1 MLAIYF
7 LTGYVAFEEF
17 VLKLLPVSDAT
28 YSYLRFLGEML
39 IYVAFGRLVIH
50 KLYRGIPFV
59 KTAID
64 LPVIGFYIVVLLS
77 MLVNRSPLIGSL
89 YNIRPFAR
97 YVVLF
102 YLVAN
107 STLSERRIATLL
119 RIILGVGITQL
130 AAGIIQWV
138 GGTDAFDFFLPRES
152 TLEVGG
158 FTKEYRLLELGR
170 EIGSI
175 YGTLG
180 DTVIY
185 GMFMIIIL
193 VIYLSRVKRLEYL
206 NLLGAAVLFFCIA
219 RSYSRAA
226 TFSALLACGAWYY
239 FHYGWKKTLR
249 LALTMALVFGLLLA
263 VVNPF
268 NLEYINPR
276 KAKVGLVGNV
286 TGVFSGSYVRVAQ
299 KQRLGALIGNVPT
312 VLVNKPILGY
322 GADQNS
328 TIEKLNISKRS
339 FLLKV
344 LSKSGFKDVYWVAIL
359 CFYGILGLAF
369 FALIFYRLFRAALSL
384 YKQSGGREF
393 QILTLHLKGQTKP
406 NKIEIAQDLRL
417 QNASHELG
425 IDKKPVSR
433 VTQQIAIVMLCL
445 VAVTVFLL
453 FFNRALEFRGYGFY
467 FWLCAGLMFASD
479 SSLPTYK
486 PLRITL

>member
-1 MLAIYF
+1 MIYF

-17 VLKLLPVSDAT
+17 VLKFLPVSDT
-28 YSYLRFLGEML
+28 LYSYLRFVGEML
-39 IYVAFGRLVIH
+39 IYVAFGKLVIH
-50 KLYRGIPFV
+50 KLHRGIPFV

-64 LPVIGFYIVVLLS
+64 IPVICFYSVVLLS
-77 MLVNRSPLIGSL
+77 VLVNRSPLIGSL

-97 YVVLF
+97 YIVLF

-107 STLSERRIATLL
+107 SSLSERHITTFL
-119 RIILGVGITQL
+119 RIILGVGIFQL
-130 AAGIIQWV
+130 VAGVIQWV
-138 GGTDAFDFFLPRES
+138 GGPPAFDFFLPRET
-152 TLEVGG
+152 TLSIGG

-170 EIGSI
+170 EIGSV

-185 GMFMIIIL
+185 GVFMIL
-193 VIYLSRVKRLEYL
+193 VLIVYLSRIRRLEYL
-206 NLLGAAVLFFCIA
+206 NLLGAAVLLFFIA

-226 TFSALLACGAWYY
+226 TFSALLAGGAWFY
-239 FHYGWKKTLR
+239 FHFGWKRTLQ
-249 LALTMALVFGLLLA
+249 LAGVTLLAFSLLLA

-312 VLVNKPILGY
+312 VLVNKPVLGY
-322 GADQNS
+322 GADQNT
-328 TIEKLNISKRS
+328 TIERLNMSKRS

-344 LSKSGFKDVYWVAIL
+344 LSKNGFKDVYWVAIL
-359 CFYGILGLAF
+359 CFYGVLGLGF
-369 FALIFYRLFRAALSL
+369 FALIFFQLFRAALNL
-384 YKQSGGREF
+384 YKRSINVGAVSNRD
-393 QILTLHLKGQTKP
+393 
-406 NKIEIAQDLRL
+406 IERRT
-417 QNASHELG
+417 
-425 IDKKPVSR
+425 PTSR
-433 VTQQIAIVMLCL
+433 VTQQIAIIMLCL

-453 FFNRALEFRGYGFY
+453 FFNRTLEFRGYGFY

-479 SSLPTYK
+479 RSLSTYK

>member
-1 MLAIYF
+1 MIYF

-17 VLKLLPVSDAT
+17 ILKFLPVSDAL
-28 YSYLRFLGEML
+28 YSYLRFFGEIL
-39 IYVAFGRLVIH
+39 IYVAFGKLVIH
-50 KLYRGIPFV
+50 KLHRGIPFV

-64 LPVIGFYIVVLLS
+64 LPIIGFYSVVLLS
-77 MLVNRSPLIGSL
+77 ILVNGSPLIGSL

-97 YVVLF
+97 YIVLF

-107 STLSERRIATLL
+107 SSLSERRITTLL
-119 RIILGVGITQL
+119 RIILGVGIFQL
-130 AAGIIQWV
+130 VVGVIQWV
-138 GGTDAFDFFLPRES
+138 GGPAAFDFFLPRES
-152 TLEVGG
+152 TLSIGG

-170 EIGSI
+170 EIGSV

-185 GMFMIIIL
+185 GVFMILVL
-193 VIYLSRVKRLEYL
+193 VIYLSRIRRLEYL
-206 NLLGAAVLFFCIA
+206 NLLGAAVLFFFIA

-226 TFSALLACGAWYY
+226 TFSALLAGAAWYY

-249 LALTMALVFGLLLA
+249 LALAMALVFGLLLA

-322 GADQNS
+322 GADQNT
-328 TIEKLNISKRS
+328 TIEKLNMSKRS

-344 LSKSGFKDVYWVAIL
+344 LSKNGFKDVYWVAIL
-359 CFYGILGLAF
+359 CFYGILGLGF
-369 FALIFYRLFRAALSL
+369 FALIFYQLFRAALSL
-384 YKQSGGREF
+384 YKRSVR
-393 QILTLHLKGQTKP
+393 TLFVVDGD
-406 NKIEIAQDLRL
+406 A
-417 QNASHELG
+417 
-425 IDKKPVSR
+425 PVSPLP
-433 VTQQIAIVMLCL
+433 QQIAIIMLCL

-453 FFNRALEFRGYGFY
+453 FFNRTLEFRGYGFY

-479 SSLPTYK
+479 RSLPTYR

>member
-1 MLAIYF
+1 MIYF

-17 VLKLLPVSDAT
+17 LLKFLPVSDT
-28 YSYLRFLGEML
+28 VYSYLRFFGEII
-39 IYVAFGRLVIH
+39 IYIAFGKLVIH
-50 KLYRGIPFV
+50 KLHRGIPFV

-64 LPVIGFYIVVLLS
+64 LPIIGFYSVVLLS
-77 MLVNRSPLIGSL
+77 MLINRSPLIGSL

-97 YVVLF
+97 YIVLF

-107 STLSERRIATLL
+107 SALSERRITTLL
-119 RIILGVGITQL
+119 RIILGVGIFQV
-130 AAGIIQWV
+130 AAGAIQWF
-138 GGTDAFDFFLPRES
+138 GGPPAFDFFLPREA
-152 TLEVGG
+152 TLTIGG
-158 FTKEYRLLELGR
+158 FAKEYRLLEIGR
-170 EIGSI
+170 EIGSV

-185 GMFMIIIL
+185 GVFMILVL
-193 VIYLSRVKRLEYL
+193 VIYLSRIRRLAYL
-206 NLLGAAVLFFCIA
+206 NLLGAAILFFFIA

-226 TFSALLACGAWYY
+226 TFSALLAGGAWFL
-239 FHYGWKKTLR
+239 FHHGWKKTLR
-249 LALTMALVFGLLLA
+249 LALVTVLIFGVLLA
-263 VVNPF
+263 VANPF

-276 KAKVGLVGNV
+276 KARVGLVGNV

-328 TIEKLNISKRS
+328 TIEGLNMSKRS

-344 LSKSGFKDVYWVAIL
+344 LSKNGFKDVYWVAIL
-359 CFYGILGLAF
+359 CFYGILGLGF
-369 FALIFYRLFRAALSL
+369 FALIFYQLFRAALRL
-384 YKQSGGREF
+384 YRRSISSSSAIERNSSISG
-393 QILTLHLKGQTKP
+393 
-406 NKIEIAQDLRL
+406 
-417 QNASHELG
+417 
-425 IDKKPVSR
+425 
-433 VTQQIAIVMLCL
+433 VTQRISIIMLCL

-453 FFNRALEFRGYGFY
+453 FFNRTLEFRGYGFY

-479 SSLPTYK
+479 RSLPTYR

>member
-1 MLAIYF
+1 MIYF

-17 VLKLLPVSDAT
+17 VLKFLPVSDAV
-28 YSYLRFLGEML
+28 YSYLRFFGEIL
-39 IYVAFGRLVIH
+39 IYIAFGKLVIH
-50 KLYRGIPFV
+50 KLHRGIPFV

-64 LPVIGFYIVVLLS
+64 LPIIGFYSVVLLS
-77 MLVNRSPLIGSL
+77 ILINRSPLIGSI

-97 YVVLF
+97 YIVLF

-107 STLSERRIATLL
+107 SSLSERRITTFL
-119 RIILGVGITQL
+119 RIILGVGICQL
-130 AAGIIQWV
+130 AAGVIQWV
-138 GGTDAFDFFLPRES
+138 GGPTAFDFFLPRES
-152 TLEVGG
+152 TLSIGG
-158 FTKEYRLLELGR
+158 FTKEYRLLEIGR

-185 GMFMIIIL
+185 GVFMIL
-193 VIYLSRVKRLEYL
+193 VLVVYLSRIRQLEYL
-206 NLLGAAVLFFCIA
+206 NLLGAAVLFFFIA

-226 TFSALLACGAWYY
+226 TFSALLAGGAWYY

-249 LALTMALVFGLLLA
+249 LALATTLVFALLLA
-263 VVNPF
+263 VANPF
-268 NLEYINPR
+268 DLEYINPR

-286 TGVFSGSYVRVAQ
+286 TGVFSGDYVRVAQ

-328 TIEKLNISKRS
+328 TIEKLNMSKRS
-339 FLLKV
+339 FLLKI
-344 LSKSGFKDVYWVAIL
+344 LSKNGFKDVYWVAIL
-359 CFYGILGLAF
+359 CFYGVLGLGF
-369 FALIFYRLFRAALSL
+369 FVLIFYQLFRAALNL
-384 YKQSGGREF
+384 YKRSVSTPFAGARGV
-393 QILTLHLKGQTKP
+393 I
-406 NKIEIAQDLRL
+406 
-417 QNASHELG
+417 S
-425 IDKKPVSR
+425 SR
-433 VTQQIAIVMLCL
+433 VTQQIAIIMLCL

-453 FFNRALEFRGYGFY
+453 FFNRTLEFRGYGFY

-479 SSLPTYK
+479 RSLPTYR

>member
-1 MLAIYF
+1 MIYF

-17 VLKLLPVSDAT
+17 ILKFLPVSDT
-28 YSYLRFLGEML
+28 VYSYLRFLGEIL
-39 IYVAFGRLVIH
+39 IYVAFGKLVIH
-50 KLYRGIPFV
+50 KLHKGIPFV

-64 LPVIGFYIVVLLS
+64 LPIIGFYTVVLLS
-77 MLVNRSPLIGSL
+77 ILVNGSPLMGSI

-97 YVVLF
+97 YIVLF

-107 STLSERRIATLL
+107 SSLSERRIATLL
-119 RIILGVGITQL
+119 RIILGIGILQL
-130 AAGIIQWV
+130 AAGFIQWV
-138 GGTDAFDFFLPRES
+138 GGPAAFDFFLPRES
-152 TLEVGG
+152 TLGIAG

-170 EIGSI
+170 EIGSV

-185 GMFMIIIL
+185 GIFMIL
-193 VIYLSRVKRLEYL
+193 VLIVYLSRIRRLEYL
-206 NLLGAAVLFFCIA
+206 NLLGAAVLFFFIA

-226 TFSALLACGAWYY
+226 TFSALLAGGAWYY
-239 FHYGWKKTLR
+239 FHFGWKKTLQ
-249 LALTMALVFGLLLA
+249 LAGVTALVFGLLLA

-276 KAKVGLVGNV
+276 KARVGLVGNV

-328 TIEKLNISKRS
+328 TIEGLNVSKRS

-359 CFYGILGLAF
+359 CFYGLLGLGF
-369 FALIFYRLFRAALSL
+369 FALIFFQLFRAAFNL
-384 YKQSGGREF
+384 YKRS
-393 QILTLHLKGQTKP
+393 ISTSS
-406 NKIEIAQDLRL
+406 LRRHD
-417 QNASHELG
+417 ASA
-425 IDKKPVSR
+425 SR
-433 VTQQIAIVMLCL
+433 VTQQIAIIMLCL

-453 FFNRALEFRGYGFY
+453 FFNRTLEYRGYGFY

-479 SSLPTYK
+479 RALPTYK
-486 PLRITL
+486 PLKITL

>member
-1 MLAIYF
+1 MIYF

-17 VLKLLPVSDAT
+17 ILKFLPVSDAV
-28 YSYLRFLGEML
+28 YSYLRFFGEIL
-39 IYVAFGRLVIH
+39 IYIAFGKLVIH
-50 KLYRGIPFV
+50 KLHRGIPFV

-64 LPVIGFYIVVLLS
+64 LPIIGFYSVVLLS
-77 MLVNRSPLIGSL
+77 ILINGSPLIGSI

-97 YVVLF
+97 YIVLF

-107 STLSERRIATLL
+107 SSLSERRIATFL
-119 RIILGVGITQL
+119 RIILGVGICQL
-130 AAGIIQWV
+130 AAGVIQWV
-138 GGTDAFDFFLPRES
+138 GGPTAFDFFLPRES
-152 TLEVGG
+152 TLSIGG
-158 FTKEYRLLELGR
+158 FTKEYRLLEIGR

-185 GMFMIIIL
+185 GVFMIL
-193 VIYLSRVKRLEYL
+193 VLVVYLSRIRQLEYL
-206 NLLGAAVLFFCIA
+206 NLLGAAVLFFFIA

-226 TFSALLACGAWYY
+226 TFSALLAGGAWYY

-249 LALTMALVFGLLLA
+249 LALATALVFALLLA
-263 VVNPF
+263 VANPF
-268 NLEYINPR
+268 DLEYINPR

-286 TGVFSGSYVRVAQ
+286 TGVFSGDYVRVAQ

-328 TIEKLNISKRS
+328 TIEKLNMSKRS
-339 FLLKV
+339 FLLKI
-344 LSKSGFKDVYWVAIL
+344 LSKNGFKDVYWVAIL
-359 CFYGILGLAF
+359 CFYGVLGLVF
-369 FALIFYRLFRAALSL
+369 FALIFYQLFRAALNL
-384 YKQSGGREF
+384 YKRSVSTPFAGARGV
-393 QILTLHLKGQTKP
+393 I
-406 NKIEIAQDLRL
+406 
-417 QNASHELG
+417 S
-425 IDKKPVSR
+425 SR
-433 VTQQIAIVMLCL
+433 VTQQIAIIMLCL

-453 FFNRALEFRGYGFY
+453 FFNRTLEFRGYGFY

-479 SSLPTYK
+479 RSLPTYR

>member
-1 MLAIYF
+1 MIYF

-17 VLKLLPVSDAT
+17 VLKFLPVSDIV
-28 YSYLRFLGEML
+28 YSYFRFFGELL
-39 IYVAFGRLVIH
+39 IYIAFGKLVIH
-50 KLYRGIPFV
+50 KLHKGIPFV

-64 LPVIGFYIVVLLS
+64 LPIIGFYTVVLLS
-77 MLVNRSPLIGSL
+77 ILVNGSPLMGSL

-97 YVVLF
+97 YIVLF

-107 STLSERRIATLL
+107 SSLSERKITTFL
-119 RIILGVGITQL
+119 RIILGVGIFQL
-130 AAGIIQWV
+130 AAGLIQWV
-138 GGTDAFDFFLPRES
+138 GGPAAFDFFLPRAS
-152 TLEVGG
+152 TLGIAG
-158 FTKEYRLLELGR
+158 FTKEYRLLEIGR

-185 GMFMIIIL
+185 GIFMIL
-193 VIYLSRVKRLEYL
+193 VLIVYLSRVRQLEYL
-206 NLLGAAVLFFCIA
+206 NLLGAAVLFFFIA

-226 TFSALLACGAWYY
+226 TFSALLAGGAWYY
-239 FHYGWKKTLR
+239 FHYGWKKTLQ
-249 LALTMALVFGLLLA
+249 LACATVLVFGFLLA

-286 TGVFSGSYVRVAQ
+286 TGVFSGSYVRIAQ

-312 VLVNKPILGY
+312 VLVNKPLLGY

-328 TIEKLNISKRS
+328 TIERLNMSKRS
-339 FLLKV
+339 FLLKI

-359 CFYGILGLAF
+359 CFYGILGLGF
-369 FALIFYRLFRAALSL
+369 FALIFYQLFRAAFNL
-384 YKQSGGREF
+384 YKRSVS
-393 QILTLHLKGQTKP
+393 TSSV
-406 NKIEIAQDLRL
+406 IESDA
-417 QNASHELG
+417 
-425 IDKKPVSR
+425 PTSR
-433 VTQQIAIVMLCL
+433 VTQRIAIIMLCL

-453 FFNRALEFRGYGFY
+453 FFNRTLEYRGYGFY

-479 SSLPTYK
+479 RALPTYR
-486 PLRITL
+486 PLKITL

>member
-1 MLAIYF
+1 MIYF

-17 VLKLLPVSDAT
+17 VLKFLPVSDAV
-28 YSYLRFLGEML
+28 YSYLRFFGEIL
-39 IYVAFGRLVIH
+39 IYIAFGKLVIH
-50 KLYRGIPFV
+50 KLHRGIPFV

-64 LPVIGFYIVVLLS
+64 LPIIGFYSVVLLS
-77 MLVNRSPLIGSL
+77 ILINRSPLIGSI

-97 YVVLF
+97 YIVLF

-107 STLSERRIATLL
+107 SSLSERRITTFL
-119 RIILGVGITQL
+119 RIILGVGICQL
-130 AAGIIQWV
+130 AAGVIQWV
-138 GGTDAFDFFLPRES
+138 GGPTAFDFFLPRES
-152 TLEVGG
+152 TLSIGG
-158 FTKEYRLLELGR
+158 FTKEYRLLEIGR

-185 GMFMIIIL
+185 GVFMIL
-193 VIYLSRVKRLEYL
+193 VLVVYLSRIRQLEYL
-206 NLLGAAVLFFCIA
+206 NLLGAAVLFFFIA

-226 TFSALLACGAWYY
+226 TFSALLAGGAWYY

-249 LALTMALVFGLLLA
+249 FALATALVFALILA
-263 VVNPF
+263 VANPF
-268 NLEYINPR
+268 DLEYINPR

-328 TIEKLNISKRS
+328 TIEKLNMSKRS
-339 FLLKV
+339 FLLKI
-344 LSKSGFKDVYWVAIL
+344 LSKNGFKDVYWVAIL
-359 CFYGILGLAF
+359 CFYGVLGLVF
-369 FALIFYRLFRAALSL
+369 FALIFYQLFRAALNL
-384 YKQSGGREF
+384 YKRS
-393 QILTLHLKGQTKP
+393 ISTSSV
-406 NKIEIAQDLRL
+406 IERGA
-417 QNASHELG
+417 
-425 IDKKPVSR
+425 PVSR
-433 VTQQIAIVMLCL
+433 VTQQVAIIMLCL

-453 FFNRALEFRGYGFY
+453 FFNRTLEYRGYGFY

-479 SSLPTYK
+479 RTLPTYK
-486 PLRITL
+486 PIRITL